1 MMPGQEF
8 YLDLVHN
15 IERIVIPAI
24 REDNTIQRDRHTI
37 CRGSRASR
45 PSILE
50 IRFGALDGSCSAQH
64 REAGDDNEEQG
75 ADLDDADSV

>member
-37 CRGSRASR
+37 CRSSRAAR

-50 IRFGALDGSCSAQH
+50 VRFRALDRSCSTQDHKAC
-64 REAGDDNEEQG
+64 DNDEE
-75 ADLDDADSV
+75 